1 MNKNSF
7 PYLKLLEGT
16 YSLCKV
22 SNEFDIHSINQVFCI
37 MKESDVTTLIYK
49 QDQITN
55 ENFLDVSHGWKV
67 LRVEAK
73 LDFSQTGILYSVI
86 APLSKSEIS
95 ILAVSTFDTD
105 YIFLKEEKSDQAIDT
120 LKIAGYQIKYE

>member
-7 PYLKLLEGT
+7 PYLKLLEDT

-22 SNEFDIHSINQVFCI
+22 SNEFDIHSINEVFCI
-37 MKESDVTTLIYK
+37 MNESDVTTLIYK
-49 QDQITN
+49 QDQLAN

-73 LDFSQTGILYSVI
+73 LDFSQTGILYSII

-105 YIFLKEEKSDQAIDT
+105 YIFFKEEKSDKALDT
-120 LKIAGYQIKYE
+120 LKIAGYQII

>member
-1 MNKNSF
+1 MIKNSF

-22 SNEFDIHSINQVFCI
+22 SNAFDIRSLNQVFCI
-37 MKESDVTTLIYK
+37 IKESNVTTLIYK
-49 QDQITN
+49 QDQITI

-73 LDFSQTGILYSVI
+73 LDFSQTGVLYSII

-105 YIFLKEEKSDQAIDT
+105 YIFFKEEKSDQTIDT
-120 LKIAGYQIKYE
+120 LKIAGYQII